1 MRIWQQTV
9 PGFAGITLNVN
20 VSGVQLTQPGFS
32 IHAQRVIAD
41 SGIRPADVTLEVTE
55 SVLIEKLSGA
65 LPNLLSLRDAGVQI
79 SIDDFGTGYSSL
91 STLHELPIGEIKVD
105 RSFLRRMSGGG
116 NGEEVVRAIVAMGA
130 ALGKRVIAE
139 GIETEAQLDTLV
151 DLNCAKGQGYLL
163 AHPMTHGDVELMMKE
178 FQAVRCSTS

>member
-1 MRIWQQTV
+1 M
-9 PGFAGITLNVN
+9 
-20 VSGVQLTQPGFS
+20 QLTQPGFAS
-32 IHAQRVIAD
+32 HAQRVIAD

-139 GIETEAQLDTLV
+139 GIETEEQLDTLV

-178 FQAVRCSTS
+178 FRAVRCSTS